1 MAYIKHDNGFQAGDI
16 VLTSRKVDSY
26 AGYFEKG
33 TLVCIVNISE
43 RGYDLE
49 DAHGNRITETGFD
62 SVEKIVFSIA
72 LITGR
77 VNIIHTP
84 ELRLKKS
91 ERKFN
96 MIIKNEK
103 VYRKR
108 EGIYNC
114 FYKRT
119 TYMLLDL
126 SRFM

>member
-62 SVEKIVFSIA
+62 SVEKI
-72 LITGR
+72 
-77 VNIIHTP
+77 
-84 ELRLKKS
+84 EY
-91 ERKFN
+91 ERKN
-96 MIIKNEK
+96 H
-103 VYRKR
+103 
-108 EGIYNC
+108 
-114 FYKRT
+114 T
-119 TYMLLDL
+119 
-126 SRFM
+126 